1 MALPKLNDT
10 PKYDIVIPS
19 TNALVRF
26 RPFLVKEEKVLMM
39 AMESQDSK
47 QILDTVVDT
56 ISACVIDDIPRNSL
70 TVFDVEYLF
79 TQIRAK
85 SVGET
90 STIKMSCSECQE
102 DTEVIVNIGDIV
114 MDVPDVETLI
124 PLTDTISIEMKYPS
138 WASLLGDDINENQS
152 AVDVTFRLI
161 AQCIDA
167 VITPDERILM
177 RDQSVDEVN
186 EFIEGMTQE
195 QFTKVR
201 EFVESMPR
209 MKKDI
214 EYTCSSCQH
223 NNKYTLEGLA
233 DFF

>member
-56 ISACVIDDIPRNSL
+56 IAACVVDDLNRNSL
-70 TVFDVEYLF
+70 TVFDVEYMF

-90 STIKMSCSECQE
+90 SKINMTCSECQA
-102 DTEVIVNIGDIV
+102 DNEVTVNLGDIKIN
-114 MDVPDVETLI
+114 VPDIETLI

-138 WASLLGDDINENQS
+138 WASLLGDDANENQS

-177 RDQSVDEVN
+177 RDQSVAEVN

-195 QFTKVR
+195 QFAKVR
-201 EFVESMPR
+201 EFVENMPR
-209 MKKDI
+209 MKKDV
-214 EYTCSSCQH
+214 EYTCTSCQH

>member
-1 MALPKLNDT
+1 MALPKLNDS

-19 TNALVRF
+19 TNTTVRF

-56 ISACVIDDIPRNSL
+56 IDACVLDDIKRGSL

-90 STIKMSCSECQE
+90 STVNMTCSECE
-102 DTEVIVNIGDIV
+102 ADNEVTVNIGDIV
-114 MDVPDVETLI
+114 IDVPKVENVV
-124 PLTDTISIEMKYPS
+124 PLTEDISIEMKWPAWS
-138 WASLLGDDINENQS
+138 SILSSDNNQNQS

-167 VITPDERILM
+167 VITPEERLLM
-177 RDQSVDEVN
+177 RDQSVAEVN

-209 MKKDI
+209 MKKDV

>member
-56 ISACVIDDIPRNSL
+56 ISACVVDDLNRSSL
-70 TVFDVEYLF
+70 TVFDVEYMF

-90 STIKMSCSECQE
+90 STINMSCTECE
-102 DTEVIVNIGDIV
+102 ADNEINVNLGDITI
-114 MDVPDVETLI
+114 DVPDIETVV

-138 WASLLGDDINENQS
+138 WASLLGDGVNENQS

-167 VITPDERILM
+167 VMTPDERILI
-177 RDQSVDEVN
+177 RDQSVEEVN

-195 QFTKVR
+195 QFAKVR

-209 MKKDI
+209 MKKDV

>member
-90 STIKMSCSECQE
+90 STINMTCSECSE
-102 DTEVIVNIGDIV
+102 DTQVTVNIGDITI
-114 MDVPDVETLI
+114 DVPDVETLI

-209 MKKDI
+209 MKKDV
-214 EYTCSSCQH
+214 EYTCSFCQH

>member
-56 ISACVIDDIPRNSL
+56 ISACVVDDLNRSSL
-70 TVFDVEYLF
+70 TVFDVEYMF

-90 STIKMSCSECQE
+90 STINMSCTECE
-102 DTEVIVNIGDIV
+102 ADNEINVNLGDITI
-114 MDVPDVETLI
+114 DVPDIETVV

-138 WASLLGDDINENQS
+138 WASLLGDGVNENQS

-167 VITPDERILM
+167 VMTPDERILM
-177 RDQSVDEVN
+177 RDQSVEEVN

-195 QFTKVR
+195 QFAKVR

-209 MKKDI
+209 MKKDV

>member
-90 STIKMSCSECQE
+90 STINMSCSECE
-102 DTEVIVNIGDIV
+102 ADTEVTVNIGDIV
-114 MDVPDVETLI
+114 IDVPEVETLI